1 MSARFNFSPVSSSD
15 SALLTLAAGWFII
28 NGAVYGLVVATA
40 FVAIILGKI
49 SIPTNWV
56 YVSLIV
62 QAVAAV
68 GIVWAGILLGRRNRL
83 GGFLAFALILLPIV
97 VSLIARQP
105 MDVTEIVFSVL
116 GIIVLSLIWHELR
129 AQPRIQ

>member
-28 NGAVYGLVVATA
+28 NGAVYGLLVVIAVVAMLLGNIS
-40 FVAIILGKI
+40 VA
-49 SIPTNWV
+49 TNWV
-56 YVSLIV
+56 FVRVFVNAL
-62 QAVAAV
+62 AAA

-83 GGFLAFALILLPIV
+83 GGFLAFGLILLPII

-105 MDVTEIVFSVL
+105 MDMTEIVFSVL